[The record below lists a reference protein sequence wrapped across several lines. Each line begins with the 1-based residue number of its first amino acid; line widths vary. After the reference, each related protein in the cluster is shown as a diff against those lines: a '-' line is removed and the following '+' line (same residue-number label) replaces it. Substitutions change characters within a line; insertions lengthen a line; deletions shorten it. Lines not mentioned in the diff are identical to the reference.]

1 MTECARTAR
10 RRTIRAIVAAA
21 VLWLGPA
28 AAGRGQEVSIPTLKA
43 AFLTNFVKFA
53 EWPEGTVP
61 AGGVFTFCVAG
72 DKAVFNELRSQHLRG
87 PDVVSVVYVT
97 SDGSFQPCQMLYL
110 GGVEPREFRRV
121 IDSLHNGPVFTAS
134 DVRGFAEAGGI
145 VELRQERGKMR
156 FAINPA
162 AAQRA
167 RISLSAKL
175 LSLATLVKDAPHG
188 GR

>member
-1 MTECARTAR
+1 MTGTARAAR
-10 RRTIRAIVAAA
+10 RRTLPAIVAAA
-21 VLWLGPA
+21 VLWLCPA
-28 AAGRGQEVSIPTLKA
+28 AAGRAQEVSIPTLKA

-53 EWPEGTVP
+53 VWPEGTVP
-61 AGGVFTFCVAG
+61 AGRAFTFCVAG
-72 DKAVFNELRSQHLRG
+72 DKAVFDELRSQHQRG
-87 PDVVSVVYVT
+87 PDAVSVVYVAP
-97 SDGSFQPCQMLYL
+97 DVPLNACQLLYL
-110 GGVEPREFRRV
+110 GGAEPREFRRV

-145 VELRQERGKMR
+145 VELRQENGKMR

-175 LSLATLVKDAPHG
+175 LSLATLVKDAPDG